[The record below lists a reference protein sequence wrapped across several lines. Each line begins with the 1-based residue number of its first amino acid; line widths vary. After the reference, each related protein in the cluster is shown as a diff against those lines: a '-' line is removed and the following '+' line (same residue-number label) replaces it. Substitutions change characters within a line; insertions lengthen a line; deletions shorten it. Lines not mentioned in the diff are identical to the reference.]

1 MALKRQSLTD
11 VRCKNAK
18 PTPGKNRKLF
28 DGAGLF
34 LEVRAN
40 GSKLWRLKYRLLG
53 KEGLLALGAYP
64 VVTLSAARAAA
75 NEAKRL
81 VHEGIDPAQKRKTE
95 KQLRLVA
102 NENTLEA
109 IAREWHLKFSPN
121 WAATHSSKVLLRL
134 EKNVFPWL
142 GARPIVDI
150 KAPELLSALRRLE
163 ARGKL
168 DTARR
173 VRQYLSSVFRFA
185 IATGRAERDVAADL
199 QGAIATPVSK
209 NYATL
214 TDPIEIGELL
224 RAIDVY
230 EGGLMARTAL
240 ALAPMLFCRPGEL
253 RGMEWSEL
261 NLDAAEWRIPPARQ
275 KLRQA
280 AKRSNRTGDH
290 IVPLAHQAAAL
301 LRDLHP
307 LTGHSK
313 FVFPS
318 ERSGSRAMSDGTVN
332 SALRRLGFSKE
343 RITGHGF
350 RHMAS
355 TALNEQGWSKDAI
368 ESQLAHKDENL
379 IRGIY
384 NQAKYLEERR
394 RMMQA
399 WADYLDSLKSSPGT
413 VVGIRSKQVA

>member
-18 PTPGKNRKLF
+18 PLAGKVQKLF
-28 DGAGLF
+28 DGGGLF
-34 LEVRAN
+34 LEVRPN
-40 GSKLWRLKYRLLG
+40 GSKLWRLKYRFLG

-64 VVTLSAARAAA
+64 LVALAAARTSAI
-75 NEAKRL
+75 EAKRL
-81 VHEGIDPAQKRKTE
+81 LQEDINPAQKRKTE

-102 NENTLEA
+102 SENTLEA
-109 IAREWHLKFSPN
+109 IAREWHLKFSPK
-121 WAATHSSKVLLRL
+121 WAPTHSSKVLLRL
-134 EKNVFPWL
+134 QKNVFPWL
-142 GARPIVDI
+142 GARPIMEI

-163 ARGKL
+163 VRGKL

-173 VRQYLSSVFRFA
+173 VRQYLSSTFRYA

-199 QGAIATPVSK
+199 KGAIATPVSK
-209 NYATL
+209 NYASL
-214 TDPIEIGELL
+214 TDPAEFGELL
-224 RAIDVY
+224 RAIDDY
-230 EGGLMARTAL
+230 EGGLVVRTAL
-240 ALAPMLFCRPGEL
+240 ALAPMLFCRPGDL

-261 NLDAAEWRIPPARQ
+261 NFDAAEWRIPPARR
-275 KLRQA
+275 KLKQA
-280 AKRSNRTGDH
+280 AKLSNQTGDH
-290 IVPLAHQAAAL
+290 IVPLAQQAIAL

-307 LTGHSK
+307 LTGGST

-318 ERSGSRAMSDGTVN
+318 ERSKSRPMSDGTVN
-332 SALRRLGFSKE
+332 AGLRSMGFSKE
-343 RITGHGF
+343 KITGHGF

-355 TALNEQGWSKDAI
+355 TALNEQGWSQDAI
-368 ESQLAHKDENL
+368 EKQLAHKDKDR